1 MSQLTHKMGG
11 DSVVTNTEAV
21 LFSDGTEQFTAY
33 LGPTNVNAAGANQK
47 VSQTFPSYP
56 TDEGYTAI
64 TYDTLNFTQSSPG
77 NPSMWATGNNTRMTA
92 PVTGIYDISASLMIN
107 PPTQTEFCGLFIRI
121 NGNDSTDCAFTGIVA
136 STADIF
142 ALSTSV
148 LLSLNAGD
156 YVEAVIYNDT
166 GGNVTSFTSNNCS
179 QFSMALL

>member
-1 MSQLTHKMGG
+1 MTQLIHKMGG
-11 DSVVTNTEAV
+11 DSVVTNTDAI
-21 LFSDGTEQFTAY
+21 LFTDGTEQFTAAVSS
-33 LGPTNVNAAGANQK
+33 NVNAAGAVQK
-47 VSQTFPSYP
+47 VSQTFASYP

-64 TYDTLNFTQSSPG
+64 TYDTGTFSQQS
-77 NPSMWATGNNTRMTA
+77 PSYSAMWVSNNNTRMTA
-92 PVTGIYDISASLMIN
+92 PVKGIYDISASLMIN

-121 NGNDSTDCAFTGIVA
+121 NGDDSTDCAFTGIVA

-148 LLSLNAGD
+148 LLALNAGD

-179 QFSMALL
+179 QFSMALLT